1 MAFKLKTSLVSTT
14 PSVEYFEGEENEIF
28 TYGEALTLTS
38 GKVTKCAGTV
48 KPDFISLGD
57 VICDK
62 ENTLVP
68 VMRVFDFYIFTC
80 PVVGDSSGVTVGN
93 LLTLNID
100 ATGVTSQTSG
110 GVAEVV
116 SIDGN
121 EACIKF

>member
-14 PSVEYFEGEENEIF
+14 PSVEYFEGESNEVF
-28 TYGEALTLTS
+28 TYGEALTLTN

-57 VICDK
+57 VVCK
-62 ENTLVP
+62 EEKTLVP

-80 PVVGDSSGVTVGN
+80 PIVGDSSSVTVGN
-93 LLTLNID
+93 LLTVNVD

-110 GVAEVV
+110 GIAEVV